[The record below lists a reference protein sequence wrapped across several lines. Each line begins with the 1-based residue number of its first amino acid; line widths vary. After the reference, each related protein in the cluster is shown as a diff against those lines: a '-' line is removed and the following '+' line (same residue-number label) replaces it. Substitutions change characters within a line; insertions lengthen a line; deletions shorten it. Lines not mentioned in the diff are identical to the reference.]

1 MRVERKREA
10 GRLRRAPVDR
20 SATVLYLR
28 TDDREDVLHEED
40 EAVSGRK
47 KHPRGSMLQR
57 FNQAITR
64 SVRALAESPWMKF
77 TTGAVLLTSGLDEAI
92 DTLFSDLSALNL
104 GAHHG
109 VMMLGFVNVLSALPD
124 MLDGLVDTVLFD
136 DETPEDEGDE
146 NGLESAV
153 LSMNTADANPPV
165 SDQPQR
171 AA

>member
-1 MRVERKREA
+1 V
-10 GRLRRAPVDR
+10 
-20 SATVLYLR
+20 TVLYFR
-28 TDDREDVLHEED
+28 TDEGEDVLHEEG
-40 EAVSGRK
+40 EVVSGRK

-57 FNQAITR
+57 VNRAVTR

-92 DTLFSDLSALNL
+92 DTLFSDLSALKL

-124 MLDGLVDTVLFD
+124 MLDGLVGTVLLD

-146 NGLESAV
+146 DGLEPAA
-153 LSMNTADANPPV
+153 LSIDAADPTSPLAET
-165 SDQPQR
+165 SRR